1 MPLAILTP
9 TQGDV
14 RFVPIADMAPLF
26 DDLVGS
32 SEQRLWNVEAQSLR
46 GFEIDDQLKFV
57 RRLHGQ
63 VTRFLAFENAIDIS
77 RGATDRLVRIRP
89 IRNQAARLR
98 RNTDRDRSL
107 VICSERKGQ

>member
-9 TQGDV
+9 IQGDVRFESKADICSAQADV
-14 RFVPIADMAPLF
+14 RFVPIADITPLF
-26 DDLVGS
+26 DDLVSS

-57 RRLHGQ
+57 RRLHRQ
-63 VTRFLAFENAIDIS
+63 VTRFLALENAIDIS

-89 IRNQAARLR
+89 
-98 RNTDRDRSL
+98 
-107 VICSERKGQ
+107 